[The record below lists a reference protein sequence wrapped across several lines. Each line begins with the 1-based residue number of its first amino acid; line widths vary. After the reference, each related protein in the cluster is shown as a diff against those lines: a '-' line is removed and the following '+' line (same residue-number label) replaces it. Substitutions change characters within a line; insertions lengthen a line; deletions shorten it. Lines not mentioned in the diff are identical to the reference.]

1 MSKKTDK
8 AETTEKPDP
17 AILRRFRREV
27 YVALTD
33 HEVEVYGRKL
43 AAKKAE
49 RDTLTERA
57 KQAAAAFKG
66 QIADVTTEVNRLAA
80 AINDGKELRNTDVY
94 DRLDGSQVFTH
105 RADNG
110 EVIDPGTEGFVVT
123 ADGRVIAHPPYSA
136 ELLQV
141 GIVSDIYEDEPAPW
155 RYGSPGGPVG
165 VC

>member
-8 AETTEKPDP
+8 TETAEKPDP

-110 EVIDPGTEGFVVT
+110 EVIDQRPATFADQQEDMFPQPDEDQPDEDFAKPTEKPAKGKKP
-123 ADGRVIAHPPYSA
+123 RKKPP
-136 ELLQV
+136 V
-141 GIVSDIYEDEPAPW
+141 N
-155 RYGSPGGPVG
+155 
-165 VC
+165 

>member
-1 MSKKTDK
+1 MSKTKPEKT
-8 AETTEKPDP
+8 ETTDKPDP
-17 AILRRFRREV
+17 AILRRFKREV

-66 QIADVTTEVNRLAA
+66 QIADVTTEVNRLAS

-105 RADNG
+105 RADNN
-110 EVIDPGTEGFVVT
+110 ELIDQRPATFADEQTDMFADAEKPDEDFANPEPTPGKTKKPRKKK
-123 ADGRVIAHPPYSA
+123 AKPN
-136 ELLQV
+136 
-141 GIVSDIYEDEPAPW
+141 
-155 RYGSPGGPVG
+155 
-165 VC
+165 